1 MTMRCKNRGEFH
13 PLSLVSIGLVLMAT
27 VLGIYACSPNG
38 SSTSGTQSGTGG
50 TGNFEGNW
58 VVSVSP
64 AQSTMFQSVAST
76 SSDIPATLSTTSV
89 MITVTNVN
97 GAPAPPNSTVFIT
110 CSNGAFSFRFRAS
123 GGGYDYGQPITTD
136 NRVLSNGRTFI
147 DFFAGFSPGTASIN
161 VTFQGSTGT
170 ATINI
175 SPTPTPT
182 TTTTTTDRKRT
193 L

>member
-1 MTMRCKNRGEFH
+1 MRGINRGKFH

-27 VLGIYACSPNG
+27 VLGFNACTPN
-38 SSTSGTQSGTGG
+38 SSTSSGTQSGTGG

-58 VVSVSP
+58 VVSVAP

-76 SSDIPATLSTTSV
+76 SSDIPATLSTTTV
-89 MITVTNVN
+89 MITVTNSS
-97 GAPAPPNSTVFIT
+97 GAPAPPNATVFIT
-110 CSNGAFSFRFRAS
+110 CSNGAFSFRLLAS
-123 GGGYDYGQPITTD
+123 GGYNYGQPITTD

-161 VTFQGSTGT
+161 VTFQGSTGS

-182 TTTTTTDRKRT
+182 PTTTAR
-193 L
+193 

>member
-38 SSTSGTQSGTGG
+38 STSSGTQSGTGG

-58 VVSVSP
+58 VVSVAP

-89 MITVTNVN
+89 MITVTDAK

-161 VTFQGSTGT
+161 VTFQGSTGSAAIT
-170 ATINI
+170 V
-175 SPTPTPT
+175 SQTPTLTPAAKIFT
-182 TTTTTTDRKRT
+182 VR
-193 L
+193 